1 MLFSSPIFIV
11 FFLAYLLVHIA
22 LPDRFRLYLIII
34 GSTIFYGY
42 WNPYYIWIPYTLC
55 LIAFFGT
62 RWIASTSQVSN
73 RKTRAAVTI
82 GMLLLPLVFYKYVN
96 FLFADV
102 AGLLFSFYRKGQ
114 VVDFALPLGIS
125 FVTFTMIAY
134 TIDVYRRDCEVEY
147 SAPTLTGFTLF
158 FPQLIAGPILRAKD
172 LIPQLKHPKHFL
184 DAKITLGILIF
195 SIGAVKKLV
204 FADPLGDVVT
214 TVYSGVQSLAGWD
227 YLLAFYAFSAQIY
240 CDFSGYIDMGIG
252 SAMVLGITLPINF
265 ERPYL
270 ATSIPE
276 FWRRWHITLS
286 RWLRDYLYIP
296 LGGNRHGFKKQIP
309 NVFITMGLG
318 GLWHGAGWTFIIWGI
333 LHGCGIAAGHLARNK
348 KIGMWTQYVP
358 KGIKILLTFHIVSA
372 AWVIFRAQD
381 ITTVQRFFSG
391 LWHAGYNNGE
401 LFLSQHAF
409 PITLLVIFA
418 ISHSLDHMNRIR
430 QFALRAHPA
439 TLWALIILLWVLSVA
454 ISTGSSE
461 TFIYFDF

>member
-1 MLFSSPIFIV
+1 M
-11 FFLAYLLVHIA
+11 
-22 LPDRFRLYLIII
+22 
-34 GSTIFYGY
+34 
-42 WNPYYIWIPYTLC
+42 
-55 LIAFFGT
+55 
-62 RWIASTSQVSN
+62 
-73 RKTRAAVTI
+73 
-82 GMLLLPLVFYKYVN
+82 
-96 FLFADV
+96 
-102 AGLLFSFYRKGQ
+102 
-114 VVDFALPLGIS
+114 
-125 FVTFTMIAY
+125 
-134 TIDVYRRDCEVEY
+134 
-147 SAPTLTGFTLF
+147 
-158 FPQLIAGPILRAKD
+158 
-172 LIPQLKHPKHFL
+172 
-184 DAKITLGILIF
+184 
-195 SIGAVKKLV
+195 

-296 LGGNRHGFKKQIP
+296 LGGNRHGFKKQIR